1 MESLVCLLL
10 DSYFV
15 RVIGVC
21 HVIPHGVSHI
31 DSSRFAQH
39 VEILKQ
45 YLSVVLESLP
55 NVFCWL
61 HKAFSHPAKDLYL
74 ADGVHVNPA
83 GQYHLYRSYRGAI
96 FQALKML
103 WIFVTSARV
112 FYPFLS
118 SSPYKFPINSSVCC
132 FVDSSTKI
140 FILWGF
146 VLLLWIRS
154 FVVWWIPPRQLFV
167 ERFRPLVMDS
177 SICFVVDSSTQFFIW
192 EDSSSCYGF
201 VHFLFCGFVHK
212 NFIFEEIRP
221 LLMDSSIS
229 CMWIR
234 PLLCTFLFGIKGG
247 FLRRLIVWQ
256 AFPASL

>member
-1 MESLVCLLL
+1 MSAKVPTVLIFGHSFVKRMQHDLLSQFDQRADKNFKLQGTASVYLHGVGGRTVAKLRSFDLHVVEHIAPEVVILEIGTNDLVNTGPEVVGSNMESLVCLLL

-103 WIFVTSARV
+103 
-112 FYPFLS
+112 
-118 SSPYKFPINSSVCC
+118 
-132 FVDSSTKI
+132 
-140 FILWGF
+140 
-146 VLLLWIRS
+146 
-154 FVVWWIPPRQLFV
+154 
-167 ERFRPLVMDS
+167 
-177 SICFVVDSSTQFFIW
+177 
-192 EDSSSCYGF
+192 
-201 VHFLFCGFVHK
+201 
-212 NFIFEEIRP
+212 
-221 LLMDSSIS
+221 
-229 CMWIR
+229 
-234 PLLCTFLFGIKGG
+234 
-247 FLRRLIVWQ
+247 
-256 AFPASL
+256 